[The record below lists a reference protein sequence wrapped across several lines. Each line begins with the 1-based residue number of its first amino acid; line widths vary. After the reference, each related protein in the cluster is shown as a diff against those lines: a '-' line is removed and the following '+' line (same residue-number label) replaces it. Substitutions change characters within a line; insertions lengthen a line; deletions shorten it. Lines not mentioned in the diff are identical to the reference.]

1 MESVW
6 GILKIETWKAEK
18 AEEGRKQSGAHDR
31 HQPWDKHRFGETE
44 TEKDGKILKTLI
56 HCTMDKNRF
65 NINILCKGM

>member
-44 TEKDGKILKTLI
+44 TERKTQKE
-56 HCTMDKNRF
+56 TER
-65 NINILCKGM
+65 